1 MYGMAVGLSYQA
13 GYVRLSAVAVDDNEV
28 DFNQFRASEMLSRR
42 MPPVPQEFATSELTN
57 R

>member
-1 MYGMAVGLSYQA
+1 MAVGLSYQA